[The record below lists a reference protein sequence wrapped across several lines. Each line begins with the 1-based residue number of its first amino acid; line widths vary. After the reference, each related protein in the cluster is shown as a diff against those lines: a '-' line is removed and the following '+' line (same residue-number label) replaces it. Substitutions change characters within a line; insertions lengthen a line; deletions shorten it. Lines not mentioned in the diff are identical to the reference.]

1 MPRFSVVVPSYGNA
15 KYLPACLDSL
25 ISQDFPDWEVIVV
38 DDCST
43 DGSLEIARNYCAV
56 DPRIKV
62 LEFASNCGL
71 HLARKAG
78 VKAARGDY
86 LLFLDPDDALMP
98 GSFVALDEAFSTSD
112 CDVVH
117 FGIHVIPEGDTDIE
131 DAKIFG
137 DYLNGPYRD
146 LCNEDILKEAFDPI
160 RHFARDWMV
169 TQRAFSSTLAK
180 SSFDAMTDERL
191 ERAEDAYEFFV
202 IAAHSCK
209 EITIEVPVYEYHYGR
224 GVTGYS
230 HLSCQSFSSS
240 AQQFSCCI
248 DAIASFA
255 RSSGG
260 QELNTCYL
268 GAREKLMQLLFN
280 DWHDRVS
287 DEDKII
293 AAEKVAQF
301 MDPTLV
307 AAELARCAR
316 DDAYVIWE
324 SDASLGDN
332 EPLLNWIEKAKELS
346 GVYAATSDS
355 YIRFYRQAI
364 GHIKDIRDRDRA
376 RRYAAQDIRI
386 FVSTHKPVD
395 TFDSD
400 ILQPVQVGVSLANYR
415 IPGTLADNDGD
426 NISNLNKM
434 YCELTTQYW
443 AWKNVDAEYY
453 GFCHYRRYFDFNEA
467 ERHEEN
473 GWGEIIDGYI
483 GDASQKRYALDD
495 QSIRAA
501 VEGFDV
507 ITTEFK
513 DIRKYPDMS
522 STPVDQYRNAAL
534 LHFEDLD
541 HVIGILKDLHP
552 DYAED
557 ADSFLSGNYSC
568 FCNMFILR
576 KPIFQAYCEWMFPIL
591 ERFVSETDMSH
602 YSREALRTPGH
613 LSERLFNIF
622 YLHHMRVHSGW
633 KTKQLQCVHFEH
645 PEAVPVSLSAY
656 IGDTGGR
663 PVVPVA
669 FAADNAYVP
678 MLTTTIC
685 SMLKNASD
693 AFFYDIVIL
702 HRDIS
707 GTNQSIVRSF
717 VEQAGNAC
725 IRFYDVSHLVSDYH
739 LSTNN
744 EHIGVETYYR
754 FLIQKI
760 LPDYDKVI
768 YLDSDLIVKGD
779 ISELYGIDLG
789 TNLLAAAHDI
799 DFMGNLNVHEGKR
812 MGYAKNVL
820 GLDDPYSYFQAG
832 VLVLNTLEM
841 RKSYTIDQWLEFASD
856 TRYIYND
863 QDVLN
868 AYCKGRVVFLP
879 YEWNV
884 MIDCGGRIGSIFSL
898 APAKEY
904 DAFLDS
910 RTHEKIVHYAGFEK
924 PWKMSGCDRFEL
936 YWEYARC
943 TPYYEKL
950 LALLAGASAPEAHH
964 PIRRGRALP
973 PESGMR
979 KYLDPIMPIG
989 TRRREIAKAIGRAI
1003 RGVK

>member
-1 MPRFSVVVPSYGNA
+1 MPRFSICVSTYDDEE
-15 KYLPACLDSL
+15 YLPSCVESVL
-25 ISQDFPDWEVIVV
+25 SQDYCDFELIIVV
-38 DDCST
+38 D
-43 DGSLEIARNYCAV
+43 GSRDSSAEIVERCASKDSRV
-56 DPRIKV
+56 KVIIKPENEGV
-62 LEFASNCGL
+62 HLGRKTAVNVAS
-71 HLARKAG
+71 
-78 VKAARGDY
+78 GDY
-86 LLFLDPDDALMP
+86 LLFLDSDDELGEGAL
-98 GSFVALDEAFSTSD
+98 GKFNSILASEEV
-112 CDVVH
+112 DVLH
-117 FGIHVIPEGDTDIE
+117 FGIEVIGVGMEEEDCESFANYINKDIE
-131 DAKIFG
+131 DLSG
-137 DYLNGPYRD
+137 L
-146 LCNEDILKEAFDPI
+146 DILSCAYSAQSGY
-160 RHFARDWMV
+160 RQDWRV
-169 TQRAFSSTLAK
+169 TQRVFRLELAK
-180 SSFDAMTDERL
+180 RAFQEMTDERMG
-191 ERAEDAYEFFV
+191 RAQDGYETFV
-202 IAAHSCK
+202 LLALANTQ
-209 EITIEVPVYEYHYGR
+209 ITRNDVIGVRYYLGR
-224 GVTGYS
+224 GLNAATN
-230 HLSCQSFSSS
+230 LSVDSFLKS
-240 AQQFSCCI
+240 AHGFW
-248 DAIASFA
+248 DAIVHIQDFA
-255 RSSGG
+255 KHSGCHEFTESVSGG
-260 QELNTCYL
+260 
-268 GAREKLMQLLFN
+268 REKLMQLLFN

-287 DEDKII
+287 NEDKIV
-293 AAEKVAQF
+293 AAEKAAQF
-301 MDPTLV
+301 IDPILV
-307 AAELARCAR
+307 SAELARCAR
-316 DDAYVIWE
+316 DDAYAIWE
-324 SDASLGDN
+324 SDAPFGDN
-332 EPLLNWIEKAKELS
+332 EPLLTWIEKAKELS
-346 GVYAATSDS
+346 GVYAATSES

-395 TFDSD
+395 TFESD
-400 ILQPVQVGVSLANYR
+400 ILQPVQVGASLTNHR

-426 NISNLNKM
+426 NISELNKM

-453 GFCHYRRYFDFNEA
+453 GFCHYRRFFDFNEA

-473 GWGEIIDGYI
+473 GWGEIIDDYI

-557 ADSFLSGNYSC
+557 ADNFLSGNYSC

-678 MLTTTIC
+678 MLATTIC

-707 GTNQSIVRSF
+707 GINQSIVRSF

-841 RKSYTIDQWLEFASD
+841 RKSYTINQWLEFASD

-910 RTHEKIVHYAGFEK
+910 RMHEKIVHYAGFEK

-950 LALLAGASAPEAHH
+950 LALLAGASAPEANH